1 MVHHDVDVDPD
12 TEEAGAGMNDAD
24 DFFDLFQR
32 SAQRLE
38 TRASDGPDVEA
49 FRAFQEGMLAPAE
62 WLTRRRWWREGV
74 ATVVRE
80 GRRVG
85 RILVVATP
93 LSPYWSWRTSIGS
106 LTPGEDVGIVDRT
119 EHPQL
124 AQLDRDWW
132 AFDFETP
139 EPSVLLLDYA
149 PDGAYLGRRHMTD
162 PAVVAECRAELDLA
176 QRLAVPLGDYL
187 RATR

>member
-1 MVHHDVDVDPD
+1 
-12 TEEAGAGMNDAD
+12 MNEAD

-38 TRASDGPDVEA
+38 TRASYGPDAEA
-49 FRAFQEGMLAPAE
+49 FRAFQEGTLATGE
-62 WLTRRRWWREGV
+62 WLTRRRRWREDV
-74 ATVVRE
+74 AAVVRE

-85 RILVVATP
+85 RILLVATP
-93 LSPYWSWRTSIGS
+93 LSPYWSWRTSAGS
-106 LTPGEDVGIVDRT
+106 LTPGEEVSIVDRT

-132 AFDFETP
+132 ALDFETP

-149 PDGAYLGRRHMTD
+149 PDGTYLDRRHMTD
-162 PAVVAECRAELDLA
+162 PAVIAECRAELDLA

-187 RATR
+187 RGTR

>member
-1 MVHHDVDVDPD
+1 MN
-12 TEEAGAGMNDAD
+12 GAG

-38 TRASDGPDVEA
+38 TRASYGPDAEA
-49 FRAFQEGMLAPAE
+49 FRAFQEGAPVPAE
-62 WLTRRRWWREGV
+62 WLTRLQQWREGV
-74 ATVVRE
+74 AAMVE
-80 GRRVG
+80 QGCRVG
-85 RILVVATP
+85 RIFVVTTP
-93 LSPYWSWRTSIGS
+93 LTPYWSWRTSARTLNPDEEVS
-106 LTPGEDVGIVDRT
+106 IVDRT

-139 EPSVLLLDYA
+139 DPSVLLMDYA
-149 PDGAYLGRRHMTD
+149 PDGTYLGRRHMTD
-162 PAVVAECRAELDLA
+162 PAVIAECRAELDLA
-176 QRLAVPLGDYL
+176 QRLAIPLEDYL